1 MYFIL
6 NLGVEGLKY
15 SSIEILKLFHVSPTE
30 TARTVFYCAPLGGIT
45 TLEYDHPTLD
55 MWQA

>member
-1 MYFIL
+1 MILYLEPINSYYLSVLHISFQKVGAMYFIL

-30 TARTVFYCAPLGGIT
+30 C
-45 TLEYDHPTLD
+45 
-55 MWQA
+55 